1 MIKVDLSGA
10 GAFFDAAGPDYAA
23 AAAAHR
29 KLDERSGAGAEF
41 TGWLELPQRMAS
53 GELKAVINAANKI
66 RARSRAL
73 VVVGIGG
80 SYLGARGA
88 IELLRPV
95 PGESDP
101 RVFFLGNGLSPI
113 I

>member
-10 GAFFDAAGPDYAA
+10 SKFFGPTGPDYAA

-29 KLDERSGAGAEF
+29 TLAEKTGAGALF
-41 TGWLELPQRMAS
+41 TGWTELPRRMKS
-53 GELKAVINAANKI
+53 GELKSVVSAAQRI
-66 RARSRAL
+66 RSRSRAL

-88 IELLRPV
+88 IELLCPNPRD
-95 PGESDP
+95 GET
-101 RVFFLGNGLSPI
+101 RV
-113 I
+113 